1 MHTSSTLTSFH
12 ISNHYRFV
20 DIFRCTIP
28 FKKTFRNTRI
38 YSPSCAKKTYHCI
51 EVFVWSFC
59 KNTFLHYFFFF
70 LLSNMMC
77 ILCVRWY
84 LLSPITPLKYL
95 TGPKE
100 KRLDTNTT
108 RALLSTTYKVNDDF
122 LTFKNCT
129 FSISIIMWNF
139 RFGDGTDVFR
149 QQGHSRCIWSGEGEK
164 WRGKKLRGILITFN
178 L

>member
-1 MHTSSTLTSFH
+1 MNQSCSAWWRCYSPINTEVCRIMHTSSTLTSFH

-100 KRLDTNTT
+100 KRLDTTI
-108 RALLSTTYKVNDDF
+108 RRELYFQLHMIQMLYDGQSAREDVPFLSDF
-122 LTFKNCT
+122 
-129 FSISIIMWNF
+129 
-139 RFGDGTDVFR
+139 
-149 QQGHSRCIWSGEGEK
+149 
-164 WRGKKLRGILITFN
+164 
-178 L
+178 